1 MNNFDENGYFSQKKS
16 LFTHVWSK
24 RCYFSRQDMKERVSE
39 NPLAYTGNK
48 LHFELTEAEIEKSKK
63 KIN

>member
-1 MNNFDENGYFSQKKS
+1 
-16 LFTHVWSK
+16 
-24 RCYFSRQDMKERVSE
+24 MKERVSE

>member
-1 MNNFDENGYFSQKKS
+1 
-16 LFTHVWSK
+16 
-24 RCYFSRQDMKERVSE
+24 MKERVSE

-63 KIN
+63 KINWREINRLIVETKNDSVD